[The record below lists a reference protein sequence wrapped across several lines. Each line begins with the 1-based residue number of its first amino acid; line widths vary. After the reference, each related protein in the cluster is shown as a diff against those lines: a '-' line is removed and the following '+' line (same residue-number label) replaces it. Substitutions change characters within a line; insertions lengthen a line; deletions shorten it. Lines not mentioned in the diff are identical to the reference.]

1 MAARTLSNSME
12 MVFTIVALNYWPLPG
27 VTDLNEKGWLKN
39 YRISLIL
46 ASIAC
51 VMRPTNGLIW
61 LFLGVDLIRAAKS
74 NRIKVILNAGITW

>member
-12 MVFTIVALNYWPLPG
+12 MVFTMIALNYWPLPG
-27 VTDLNEKGWLKN
+27 VVNFQEKNWLKH
-39 YRISLIL
+39 YRISLVL

-61 LFLGVDLIRAAKS
+61 LFLGLDLILAAKN
-74 NRIKVILNAGITW
+74 NRIKVIFNAGITW

>member
-12 MVFTIVALNYWPLPG
+12 MVFTIVALNYWPIPG
-27 VTDLNEKGWLKN
+27 VVDFNKKGWLKY

-46 ASIAC
+46 ASVAC

-61 LFLGVDLIRAAKS
+61 LFLGLDLIMAAKN
-74 NRIKVILNAGITW
+74 NRIKVILNAGIIW